1 MNVQRFNFIQSSPL
15 IAFEH
20 LGLYL
25 QKHLSQLVAVCG
37 SLRFS
42 RCYMSDASI
51 VLWLAHGNSLN
62 VCVIV
67 LWLAWPKHSP
77 EAPIFHLSANRALLC
92 ICYCCFS
99 DPASKL
105 SFANKTRGGAQSQ
118 IFGNIFRGRSRWT
131 VDSIGSR
138 KHVVKDAKLVLQL
151 NIFQFTKSEPSPST
165 NTNPNKNTNTNA
177 KLV

>member
-1 MNVQRFNFIQSSPL
+1 MLLADERSEVQFHPIQSTYSFW
-15 IAFEH
+15 AFRPVFTEAF
-20 LGLYL
+20 
-25 QKHLSQLVAVCG
+25 KPASG

-151 NIFQFTKSEPSPST
+151 NIFQFTKSAPS
-165 NTNPNKNTNTNA
+165 
-177 KLV
+177 LCMQW